1 MPESHKV
8 EIMEPGL
15 RRIVAPNPSPMTLNG
30 TCTYILGTGSVAVID
45 PGPADHGH
53 IGAILA
59 ALAPGERISHI
70 LVTHAHLDHSPGAPL
85 LAEACGAK
93 VHAFGPASA
102 GRSPIMERLAATGL
116 MGGGEGVDRAFA
128 PDILIADGEEIT
140 GGDWSLRALH
150 TPGHF
155 CNHLSFIWGDAIFT
169 GDHVM
174 GWSSTLISPP
184 DGDLGDYFR
193 SLDKLAQIGARTFY
207 PGHGAPVMGTAA
219 RIAELAA
226 HRRERTAQIAAHLVA
241 GAATVAQLTE
251 LIYQEIPAALMPAAS
266 RNVFAHLVEM
276 TATNQVTA
284 APEIRLDAAFSLT

>member
-1 MPESHKV
+1 MV
-8 EIMEPGL
+8 EVLEPGL

-30 TCTYILGTGSVAVID
+30 TCTYILGTGAVAVID
-45 PGPADHGH
+45 PGPADRGH
-53 IGAILA
+53 IAAILA

-70 LVTHAHLDHSPGAPL
+70 LVTHAHLDHSPGARL
-85 LAEACGAK
+85 LAEVSGARI
-93 VHAFGPASA
+93 HAFGPASA

-116 MGGGEGVDRAFA
+116 AGGGEGVDQAFA
-128 PDILIADGEEIT
+128 PDVLIADDQEIT
-140 GGDWSLRALH
+140 GADWSLRALH

-155 CNHLSFIWGDAIFT
+155 CNHLSFIWGDAVFT

-193 SLDKLAQIGARTFY
+193 SLDKLAQVHARIFY
-207 PGHGAPVMGTAA
+207 PGHGAPVTGTAA

-226 HRRERTAQIAAHLVA
+226 HRRERTAQIAAHLTR
-241 GAATVAQLTE
+241 GAATVAQLTD

-266 RNVFAHLVEM
+266 RNVFAHLIEM
-276 TATNQVTA
+276 TETNQVSA
-284 APEIRLDAAFSLT
+284 EPEIRPDAAFSLA

>member
-45 PGPADHGH
+45 PGPADRGH

-116 MGGGEGVDRAFA
+116 MGGGEGADRAFA
-128 PDILIADGEEIT
+128 PDILIADCEEIT

-207 PGHGAPVMGTAA
+207 PGHGAPVTGTAA